1 MQGRGMSAVL
11 KPTADKRQPLRL
23 AGGLIDRTQPLR
35 ARFDGKEING
45 FAGDTLASA
54 LLANGIRIV
63 GRSFKYHRPRGIL
76 TAGPE
81 EPNALVE
88 LGEEGRTEPNTKATE
103 VELFDGLVARSQ
115 NRWPSLAF
123 DLGAVNGLA
132 GKMIS
137 AGFYYKT
144 FMWPAAFWEKVYE
157 PLIRRAAGL
166 GRATY
171 APDPDV
177 YEAMNDHC
185 DVLVVGGGPAG
196 FATARAAG
204 SAGARVILCE
214 RESLLG
220 GGLLLDP
227 ALEGWRSDMIAA
239 LEAIPEVTILK
250 RTNVFGYYDH
260 NCLGAVERL
269 SDGPLGEGE
278 IWQRHRVIRARQV
291 VLATGATER
300 LIAFPGNDRPGV
312 MMAGAALVYL
322 RRFGVA
328 PGRRAVIFANNDSA
342 YATAR
347 ALKEAGLERVVVV
360 DARAKGPEAD
370 GLEVRIA
377 CEVAG
382 FDGSRVVVNR
392 RPGGGNAETVDADLV
407 CVSGGWNPN

>member
-1 MQGRGMSAVL
+1 MSAS
-11 KPTADKRQPLRL
+11 LRL
-23 AGGLIDRTQPLR
+23 PNGGLIDRRREIAFT
-35 ARFDGKEING
+35 FDGRHYLG
-45 FAGDTLASA
+45 HPGDTLASA
-54 LLANGIRIV
+54 LMANGVKLV
-63 GRSFKYHRPRGIL
+63 GRSFKYHRPRGIFS
-76 TAGPE
+76 AGPE

-88 LGEEGRTEPNTKATE
+88 LRGGGRREPNTRMTAI
-103 VELFDGLVARSQ
+103 ELFENLDAVSQ
-115 NRWPSLAF
+115 NRFPSLRF
-123 DLGAVNGLA
+123 DLMAMTAPLA
-132 GKMIS
+132 PAMS

-250 RTNVFGYYDH
+250 RANVFGYYDH
-260 NCLGAVERL
+260 NCLGAIEKL
-269 SDGPLGEGE
+269 SDGPRREGE
-278 IWQRHRVIRARQV
+278 TRQRYRVIRARQV

-300 LIAFPGNDRPGV
+300 LIAFPDNDRPGV
-312 MMAGAALVYL
+312 MMAGAARVYL
-322 RRFGVA
+322 SRFGVA
-328 PGRRAVIFANNDSA
+328 PGRRAVIFTNNDSA
-342 YATAR
+342 YATAH
-347 ALKEAGLERVVVV
+347 ALKEAGLEQVVVI
-360 DARAKGPEAD
+360 DARVKGPEAGNLD
-370 GLEVRIA
+370 VRLA
-377 CEVAG
+377 CEV
-382 FDGSRVVVNR
+382 
-392 RPGGGNAETVDADLV
+392 
-407 CVSGGWNPN
+407 